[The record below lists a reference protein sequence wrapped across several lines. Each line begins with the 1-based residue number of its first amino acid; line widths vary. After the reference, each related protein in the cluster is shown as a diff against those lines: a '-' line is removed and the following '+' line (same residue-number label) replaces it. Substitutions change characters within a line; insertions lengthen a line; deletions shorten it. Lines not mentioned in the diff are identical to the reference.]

1 MAAVTFTRKAAS
13 ELRGRFHLA
22 LERAHAV
29 DHQLNGYSDVDQTGE
44 SGACTAALS
53 SLRLGSAGTRCAH
66 ALGSGPDAILFLR
79 RASQERRRCTPIP
92 HEFLCL
98 NRNEASVRRQPA
110 N

>member
-1 MAAVTFTRKAAS
+1 
-13 ELRGRFHLA
+13 
-22 LERAHAV
+22 
-29 DHQLNGYSDVDQTGE
+29 
-44 SGACTAALS
+44 
-53 SLRLGSAGTRCAH
+53 
-66 ALGSGPDAILFLR
+66 LR